1 MSRSRFGVAS
11 TNGSQLASESFYL
24 SNIGS
29 DSSQN
34 KYACQHINIS
44 GGLFIIYG
52 EACPPQVLPPQRGNM
67 SNTNIEKEKIL
78 KLNDRIQV
86 KVIYRYEDNIIGKRE
101 EFLFIFT
108 IENQKRRPE
117 IKVDIETGEVD
128 TSLFS
133 FELLHFQEDL
143 KTIFDYISGLK
154 FKKNIF
160 NY

>member
-1 MSRSRFGVAS
+1 MS
-11 TNGSQLASESFYL
+11 N
-24 SNIGS
+24 
-29 DSSQN
+29 
-34 KYACQHINIS
+34 
-44 GGLFIIYG
+44 
-52 EACPPQVLPPQRGNM
+52 
-67 SNTNIEKEKIL
+67 NTNIEKEKIL

-117 IKVDIETGEVD
+117 IKVDIETGKVE

-143 KTIFDYISGLK
+143 KTIFDYISGLR
-154 FKKNIF
+154 FERNIF
-160 NY
+160 NL

>member
-1 MSRSRFGVAS
+1 M
-11 TNGSQLASESFYL
+11 L
-24 SNIGS
+24 
-29 DSSQN
+29 
-34 KYACQHINIS
+34 
-44 GGLFIIYG
+44 
-52 EACPPQVLPPQRGNM
+52 
-67 SNTNIEKEKIL
+67 NTNIEKQEIL
-78 KLNDRIQV
+78 KLNNRIEV

-108 IENQKRRPE
+108 IENQKWKQE
-117 IKVDIETGEVD
+117 IKVDIETGEVK
-128 TSLFS
+128 TSSFS

>member
-1 MSRSRFGVAS
+1 
-11 TNGSQLASESFYL
+11 
-24 SNIGS
+24 
-29 DSSQN
+29 
-34 KYACQHINIS
+34 
-44 GGLFIIYG
+44 
-52 EACPPQVLPPQRGNM
+52 M
-67 SNTNIEKEKIL
+67 SNNTRIEKEKIL

-108 IENQKRRPE
+108 IENQKWRPE
-117 IKVDIETGEVD
+117 IKVDIETGEVK
-128 TSLFS
+128 TSIFS

>member
-1 MSRSRFGVAS
+1 MS
-11 TNGSQLASESFYL
+11 N
-24 SNIGS
+24 
-29 DSSQN
+29 
-34 KYACQHINIS
+34 
-44 GGLFIIYG
+44 
-52 EACPPQVLPPQRGNM
+52 
-67 SNTNIEKEKIL
+67 NTNIEKQHIL

-117 IKVDIETGEVD
+117 IKVDIETGEVE

-160 NY
+160 KIKHKY

>member
-1 MSRSRFGVAS
+1 
-11 TNGSQLASESFYL
+11 
-24 SNIGS
+24 
-29 DSSQN
+29 
-34 KYACQHINIS
+34 
-44 GGLFIIYG
+44 
-52 EACPPQVLPPQRGNM
+52 M
-67 SNTNIEKEKIL
+67 SNNINIEKKEIL

-108 IENQKRRPE
+108 IENQKWKQE

-128 TSLFS
+128 TSIFS

-143 KTIFDYISGLK
+143 KTIFDYISGFK
-154 FKKNIF
+154 FKKNMF

>member
-1 MSRSRFGVAS
+1 ML
-11 TNGSQLASESFYL
+11 N
-24 SNIGS
+24 
-29 DSSQN
+29 
-34 KYACQHINIS
+34 
-44 GGLFIIYG
+44 
-52 EACPPQVLPPQRGNM
+52 
-67 SNTNIEKEKIL
+67 NTHIEKEKIL

-86 KVIYRYEDNIIGKRE
+86 KIIYRYEDNIIGKRE

-117 IKVDIETGEVD
+117 IKVDIETGEVE

-133 FELLHFQEDL
+133 FELVHFQEDL
-143 KTIFDYISGLK
+143 KAIYDYISGLK